1 MSGFS
6 LHIKCGGGRQARSGE
21 VEAARGSSPPARGP
35 TAAPETRALA
45 VLSASLLA
53 VPSAWPGPQKER
65 GVSSGR
71 KGSALR
77 EKGGKPGRGG
87 SCCGEVRPWPGREL
101 SALARAAGPHCLPR
115 APPAA
120 PSRRTRPPGEDPAG
134 RTGPSPPPGASGP
147 APRRGRPASSARGWR
162 VRLWPPRP
170 PREAPRGLQ
179 HWPRGRGQKLCA
191 HETSQPDSRTPHIS
205 LLSFSR
211 KPGTLFFLKSLI
223 LPFILVGTAYIRGTG
238 RKRG

>member
-21 VEAARGSSPPARGP
+21 VEAARGSSAPARGP

-53 VPSAWPGPQKER
+53 VPCPSPGPQKER

-77 EKGGKPGRGG
+77 EKGRKPGSGG
-87 SCCGEVRPWPGREL
+87 FCCGEVRPWPGREL
-101 SALARAAGPHCLPR
+101 SALARACGTPL
-115 APPAA
+115 PAA
-120 PSRRTRPPGEDPAG
+120 RSAGRALPQGPPPRG
-134 RTGPSPPPGASGP
+134 RTGQGAPPPPRRRGPP
-147 APRRGRPASSARGWR
+147 APPRAARPPASSARGWQ

-170 PREAPRGLQ
+170 PREAPGGLQ
-179 HWPRGRGQKLCA
+179 HRPRGRGQKLCA

-211 KPGTLFFLKSLI
+211 KPGTLFFLKSL
-223 LPFILVGTAYIRGTG
+223 
-238 RKRG
+238 